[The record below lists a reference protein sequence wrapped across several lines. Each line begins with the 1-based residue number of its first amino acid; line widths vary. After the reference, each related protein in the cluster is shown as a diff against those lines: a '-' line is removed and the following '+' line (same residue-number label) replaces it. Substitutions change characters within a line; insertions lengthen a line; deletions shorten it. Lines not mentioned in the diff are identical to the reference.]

1 MADME
6 TAKKFFDKCDADGSG
21 KIRKCEVYNV
31 LKQFK
36 SHDEAI
42 QFMAE
47 VFKFDK
53 DADGEIS
60 WEEFKT
66 AIQHSG

>member
-1 MADME
+1 ME

-42 QFMAE
+42 QFMA
-47 VFKFDK
+47 VSSVCVYVDNDRIRVIDFF
-53 DADGEIS
+53 GC
-60 WEEFKT
+60 
-66 AIQHSG
+66 

>member
-1 MADME
+1 MSTLE
-6 TAKKFFDKCDADGSG
+6 TAKKFFDQCDVDKSG

-42 QFMAE
+42 QFMA
-47 VFKFDK
+47 VSQS
-53 DADGEIS
+53 AYVS
-60 WEEFKT
+60 R
-66 AIQHSG
+66 